1 MQATGNISE
10 ILQSKPAELWCVDAD
25 ATVYDAI
32 QMMADK
38 NIGALLVLE
47 RGGLIGVM
55 SERDYTRKVALRGR
69 SSKDTCVREIVSK
82 PLIATT
88 RDATVEDCMRLMT
101 ENRVRHLPVLE
112 GERIVG
118 IVSIGDLVNW
128 IISAQSMAISQ
139 LENYITGQY
148 PG

>member
-25 ATVYDAI
+25 ASVYDAI
-32 QMMADK
+32 HMMADK

-47 RGGLIGVM
+47 RSSLIGVV

-69 SSKDTCVREIVSK
+69 TSKDTRVREIVSK

-112 GERIVG
+112 KDRIVG
-118 IVSIGDLVNW
+118 IVSIGDVVKRR
-128 IISAQSMAISQ
+128 IEDVEREADEIR
-139 LENYITGQY
+139 NYIATA
-148 PG
+148 